1 LLPTKDSIVP
11 PSRRSNRGGAFGGS
25 LLAVPNP
32 LPDDDVIPP
41 TEESLTE
48 QEFDTD
54 TTVPA
59 SLAAGHSQSPAL
71 ENPKAQEEDDAYP
84 VSALRGSAVGRRPP
98 STIRIDDKA
107 GYQLFEAFVEAKRQ
121 DPFLSY
127 RQFASSIVLDGLNVH
142 QRRQKR
148 A

>member
-1 LLPTKDSIVP
+1 MLPTKDSIVP

-32 LPDDDVIPP
+32 LPDDDLIPP
-41 TEESLTE
+41 AEESPTQ
-48 QEFDTD
+48 QEFES

-59 SLAAGHSQSPAL
+59 SLTAAHSPSPAL
-71 ENPKAQEEDDAYP
+71 EPTAQEEDDAHP

-107 GYQLFEAFVEAKRQ
+107 GRQLFEAFVEAKRQ

-142 QRRQKR
+142 HRRQKR

>member
-1 LLPTKDSIVP
+1 MP

-32 LPDDDVIPP
+32 LPDDDLIPP
-41 TEESLTE
+41 AEESPTQ
-48 QEFDTD
+48 QEFESD

-59 SLAAGHSQSPAL
+59 SLTPAHLPSPAL
-71 ENPKAQEEDDAYP
+71 EPTAQEEDDAHP

-107 GYQLFEAFVEAKRQ
+107 GLQLFEAFVEAKRQ

-142 QRRQKR
+142 HRRQKR

>member
-1 LLPTKDSIVP
+1 MP

-32 LPDDDVIPP
+32 LPDDDLIAPAEESP
-41 TEESLTE
+41 TEP
-48 QEFDTD
+48 EFDTD

-59 SLAAGHSQSPAL
+59 SLAAAHSPSPAL
-71 ENPKAQEEDDAYP
+71 EPKAQEEDDAHP

-107 GYQLFEAFVEAKRQ
+107 GRRLFEAFVEAKRQ

>member
-1 LLPTKDSIVP
+1 LPPTKDSTVP

-32 LPDDDVIPP
+32 LPDDDLILPAEDSP
-41 TEESLTE
+41 TER
-48 QEFDTD
+48 EFDTD
-54 TTVPA
+54 TKVPA
-59 SLAAGHSQSPAL
+59 SLAAAHSPSPAL
-71 ENPKAQEEDDAYP
+71 EPKAQEEDDAHP

-107 GYQLFEAFVEAKRQ
+107 GHQLFEAFVEAKRQ

-142 QRRQKR
+142 HRRQKR

>member
-1 LLPTKDSIVP
+1 VP

-32 LPDDDVIPP
+32 LPDDDLIAPAEESP
-41 TEESLTE
+41 TEP
-48 QEFDTD
+48 EFDTD

-59 SLAAGHSQSPAL
+59 SLAAAHSPSPDL
-71 ENPKAQEEDDAYP
+71 EPKAQEEDDAHA
-84 VSALRGSAVGRRPP
+84 VSALRGSAIGRRPP

-107 GYQLFEAFVEAKRQ
+107 GHQLFEAFVEAKRQ

-127 RQFASSIVLDGLNVH
+127 RQFASSVVLDGLNVH
-142 QRRQKR
+142 HRRQKR

>member
-1 LLPTKDSIVP
+1 MP

-32 LPDDDVIPP
+32 LPGDDLIPP
-41 TEESLTE
+41 AEDSLTE
-48 QEFDTD
+48 REFDTD

-59 SLAAGHSQSPAL
+59 SLAAGQSPSPTL
-71 ENPKAQEEDDAYP
+71 ESPEAQEEGDAHP

-107 GYQLFEAFVEAKRQ
+107 GHQLFEAFVEAKRQ

-142 QRRQKR
+142 QHRQKR